1 MIKKYNFDNS
11 ANKKLMAEILSKR
24 DRQPRAA
31 FLSSLAAVMVAAISL
46 TMVFGSL
53 STSAVPLEEPEQQTV
68 VNSVTGGDTLPPE
81 EVIRVHTETKTE
93 TVTVYNDTPQLSETL
108 LVSDN
113 VSEEPIAEGKSLF
126 NQKKQIFQWQY
137 KGEVFT
143 FFVKDNTVYRRNE
156 TTGKTVVVFKG
167 EKNVT
172 LFCLNNRYLFFG
184 EETIFNVLYDYTA
197 YSENFCYCYRVD
209 LLTGDILR
217 LFSYYSEDDIDCY
230 PLKFI
235 RFDGSDVVF
244 SQQINTEYS
253 NRYVVHKDGS
263 YTIYCDMIDYPY
275 TEFNYGDN
283 EDFDPYDN
291 IWYDYLEL
299 YLNDNNTLDGV
310 YRNGVTSYLFNI
322 NDIKSFGYE
331 FNDTQ
336 DAKGFVCTDYDDD
349 SQQNAY
355 YTFISFEKRQSDT
368 DNSLLI
374 YYEKN
379 PYHGYNYDL
388 YKGFIHVTFP
398 DSSEMFFKNKIY
410 HKKLSISY
418 GYNDDPLELSKLSI
432 PVDFDK
438 LTDDTMSEPEYY
450 TLENGETL
458 TLTYYPIN
466 YLHAATPD
474 SAE

>member
-11 ANKKLMAEILSKR
+11 ANKKLMAEILTHR
-24 DRQPRAA
+24 DRHPRSL

-137 KGEVFT
+137 KGEIYT

-244 SQQINTEYS
+244 SQQWERIK
-253 NRYVVHKDGS
+253 RFVVHEDGS
-263 YTIYCDMIDYPY
+263 YEVFYDDIVYPY
-275 TEFNYGDN
+275 NDDN
-283 EDFDPYDN
+283 EYPLYNMGYVDLDLYFDYDN
-291 IWYDYLEL
+291 TITGESIYGIIFD
-299 YLNDNNTLDGV
+299 V
-310 YRNGVTSYLFNI
+310 FNI
-322 NDIKSFGYE
+322 NDIESFGYE
-331 FNDTQ
+331 FNDTP
-336 DAKGFVCTDYDDD
+336 DAKGFIYNSYDD
-349 SQQNAY
+349 SQHNSDFI
-355 YTFISFEKRQSDT
+355 FISFEKRQSDT
-368 DNSLLI
+368 DNSLLM
-374 YYEKN
+374 YYGKKAN
-379 PYHGYNYDL
+379 NGYDAL
-388 YKGFIHVTFP
+388 DGGFIQVTLP
-398 DSSEMFFKNKIY
+398 DSSEMILKNQLF
-410 HKKLSISY
+410 HDSLSISY
-418 GYNDDPLELSKLSI
+418 GYNDDPLELSKISI
-432 PVDFDK
+432 PVNFDK
-438 LTDDTMSEPEYY
+438 LLTTANIESEYY
-450 TLENGETL
+450 TLENGENL
-458 TLTYYPIN
+458 IVTYYPYDTLN
-466 YLHAATPD
+466 AATPD

>member
-1 MIKKYNFDNS
+1 
-11 ANKKLMAEILSKR
+11 
-24 DRQPRAA
+24 
-31 FLSSLAAVMVAAISL
+31 
-46 TMVFGSL
+46 MVFGSL
-53 STSAVPLEEPEQQTV
+53 STSAVPLEEPEQQTGV
-68 VNSVTGGDTLPPE
+68 SYAADGETLPPE
-81 EVIRVHTETKTE
+81 EVTRVHTETKTE

-244 SQQINTEYS
+244 SQQWERIK
-253 NRYVVHKDGS
+253 RFVVHEDGS
-263 YTIYCDMIDYPY
+263 YEVFYDDIVYPY
-275 TEFNYGDN
+275 NDDN
-283 EDFDPYDN
+283 EYPLYNMGYVDLDLYFDYDN
-291 IWYDYLEL
+291 TITGESIYGIIFD
-299 YLNDNNTLDGV
+299 V
-310 YRNGVTSYLFNI
+310 FNI
-322 NDIKSFGYE
+322 NDIESFGYE
-331 FNDTQ
+331 FNDTP
-336 DAKGFVCTDYDDD
+336 DAKGFIYNSYDD
-349 SQQNAY
+349 SQHNSDFI
-355 YTFISFEKRQSDT
+355 FISFEKRQSDT
-368 DNSLLI
+368 DNSLLM
-374 YYEKN
+374 YYGKKAN
-379 PYHGYNYDL
+379 NGYDAL
-388 YKGFIHVTFP
+388 DGGFIQVTLP
-398 DSSEMFFKNKIY
+398 DSSEMILKNQLF
-410 HKKLSISY
+410 HDSLSISY
-418 GYNDDPLELSKLSI
+418 GYNDDPLELSKISI
-432 PVDFDK
+432 PVNFDK
-438 LTDDTMSEPEYY
+438 LTADTMSEPEYY

-458 TLTYYPIN
+458 TLTYYPCN

>member
-53 STSAVPLEEPEQQTV
+53 STSAVPLEEPEQQTGV
-68 VNSVTGGDTLPPE
+68 SYAADGETLPPE
-81 EVIRVHTETKTE
+81 EVTRVHTETKTE

-137 KGEVFT
+137 KGEIYT

-244 SQQINTEYS
+244 SQQGELIN
-253 NRYVVHKDGS
+253 RFVVHENGNYEVFYDD
-263 YTIYCDMIDYPY
+263 IVYPY
-275 TEFNYGDN
+275 NDDN
-283 EDFDPYDN
+283 EYPLYNMGYVDLDLYFDYDN
-291 IWYDYLEL
+291 TITGESIYGIIFD
-299 YLNDNNTLDGV
+299 V
-310 YRNGVTSYLFNI
+310 FNI
-322 NDIKSFGYE
+322 NDIESFGYE
-331 FNDTQ
+331 FNDTP
-336 DAKGFVCTDYDDD
+336 DAKGFIYNSYDD
-349 SQQNAY
+349 SQHNSDFI
-355 YTFISFEKRQSDT
+355 FISFEKRQSDT
-368 DNSLLI
+368 DNSLLM
-374 YYEKN
+374 YYGKKAN
-379 PYHGYNYDL
+379 NGYDAL
-388 YKGFIHVTFP
+388 DGGFIQVTLP
-398 DSSEMFFKNKIY
+398 DSSEMILKNQLF
-410 HKKLSISY
+410 HDSLSISY

-432 PVDFDK
+432 PVNFDK
-438 LTDDTMSEPEYY
+438 LTAPTKSEPEYY
-450 TLENGETL
+450 PLENGENL
-458 TLTYYPIN
+458 TVTYYPIN
-466 YLHAATPD
+466 SLHAATPD

>member
-53 STSAVPLEEPEQQTV
+53 STSAVPLEEPEQQTGV
-68 VNSVTGGDTLPPE
+68 SYAADGETLPPE
-81 EVIRVHTETKTE
+81 EVTRVHTETKTE

-244 SQQINTEYS
+244 SQQWERIK
-253 NRYVVHKDGS
+253 RFVVHEDGS
-263 YTIYCDMIDYPY
+263 YEVFYDDIVYPY
-275 TEFNYGDN
+275 NDDN
-283 EDFDPYDN
+283 EYPLYNMGYVDLDLYFDYDN
-291 IWYDYLEL
+291 TITGESIYGIIFD
-299 YLNDNNTLDGV
+299 V
-310 YRNGVTSYLFNI
+310 FNI
-322 NDIKSFGYE
+322 NDIESFGYE
-331 FNDTQ
+331 FNDTP
-336 DAKGFVCTDYDDD
+336 DAKGFIYNSYDD
-349 SQQNAY
+349 SQHNSDFI
-355 YTFISFEKRQSDT
+355 FISFEKRQSDT
-368 DNSLLI
+368 DNSLLM
-374 YYEKN
+374 YYGKKAN
-379 PYHGYNYDL
+379 NGYDAL
-388 YKGFIHVTFP
+388 DGGFIQVTLP
-398 DSSEMFFKNKIY
+398 DSSEMILKNQLF
-410 HKKLSISY
+410 HDSLSISY
-418 GYNDDPLELSKLSI
+418 GYNDDPLELSKISI
-432 PVDFDK
+432 PVNFDK
-438 LTDDTMSEPEYY
+438 LTADTMSEPEYY

-458 TLTYYPIN
+458 TLTYYPCN

>member
-1 MIKKYNFDNS
+1 MIKKYNFENS

-53 STSAVPLEEPEQQTV
+53 STSAVPLEEPKQQANVT
-68 VNSVTGGDTLPPE
+68 SVSDGDTLPPE
-81 EVIRVHTETKTE
+81 EVTRVHTETKTE
-93 TVTVYNDTPQLSETL
+93 TVTVYNDTPQLSEAL

-113 VSEEPIAEGKSLF
+113 VSEELPAEGKSLF

-167 EKNVT
+167 EKGVS
-172 LFCLNNRYLFFG
+172 LFCLNDRYLFFG
-184 EETIFNVLYDYTA
+184 EETIVNLVYDYYEKPTIIP
-197 YSENFCYCYRVD
+197 YCYRVD

-217 LFSYYSEDDIDCY
+217 LFSYNTEEEGFT
-230 PLKFI
+230 PLAFI

-244 SQQINTEYS
+244 SQQGELIY
-253 NRYVVHKDGS
+253 RFVVHENGN
-263 YTIYCDMIDYPY
+263 YTIYYDEIDYPY
-275 TEFNYGDN
+275 TEVDYDDN

-310 YRNGVTSYLFNI
+310 YRNGVICCLFNI
-322 NDIKSFGYE
+322 NDIESFGYE
-331 FNDTQ
+331 FNDSA

-355 YTFISFEKRQSDT
+355 YTFISFEARQSNT

-374 YYEKN
+374 YYEKM
-379 PYHGYNYDL
+379 PYSGYDGSNR
-388 YKGFIHVTFP
+388 GFIHVTFP
-398 DSSEMFFKNKIY
+398 NSSEMFFKNKIY

-418 GYNDDPLELSKLSI
+418 GYNDNPLELSKLSI
-432 PVDFDK
+432 PVNFDK
-438 LTDDTMSEPEYY
+438 LNAPEKSEPEYY
-450 TLENGETL
+450 PLENGENL
-458 TLTYYPIN
+458 TVTYYPCN
-466 YLHAATPD
+466 SLHAATPD

>member
-113 VSEEPIAEGKSLF
+113 VSEEPIADGKSLF

-184 EETIFNVLYDYTA
+184 EETIFNVLYDYTV

-244 SQQINTEYS
+244 SQQGELIN
-253 NRYVVHKDGS
+253 RFVVHENGNYEVFYDE
-263 YTIYCDMIDYPY
+263 IVYPY
-275 TEFNYGDN
+275 NDDN
-283 EDFDPYDN
+283 EYPLYNMGYVDLDLYFDYDN
-291 IWYDYLEL
+291 TITGESIYGIIFD
-299 YLNDNNTLDGV
+299 V
-310 YRNGVTSYLFNI
+310 FNI
-322 NDIKSFGYE
+322 NDIESFGYE
-331 FNDTQ
+331 FNDTP
-336 DAKGFVCTDYDDD
+336 DAKGFIYNSYDD
-349 SQQNAY
+349 SQHNSDFI
-355 YTFISFEKRQSDT
+355 FISFEKRQSDT
-368 DNSLLI
+368 DNSLLM
-374 YYEKN
+374 YYGKKAN
-379 PYHGYNYDL
+379 NGYDAL
-388 YKGFIHVTFP
+388 DGGFIQVTLP
-398 DSSEMFFKNKIY
+398 DSSEMILKNQLF
-410 HKKLSISY
+410 HDSLSISY
-418 GYNDDPLELSKLSI
+418 GYNDDPLELSKISI
-432 PVDFDK
+432 PVNFDK
-438 LTDDTMSEPEYY
+438 LTADTMSEPEYY

-458 TLTYYPIN
+458 TLTYYP
-466 YLHAATPD
+466 YDTLHAATPD

>member
-11 ANKKLMAEILSKR
+11 ANKKLMAEILTHR
-24 DRQPRAA
+24 DRHPRAA

-137 KGEVFT
+137 KGEIYT

-184 EETIFNVLYDYTA
+184 EETIFTVKYDYKA
-197 YSENFCYCYRVD
+197 YSENLCYCYRVD

-217 LFSYYSEDDIDCY
+217 LFSYNTEEEGFT
-230 PLKFI
+230 PLAFI

-244 SQQINTEYS
+244 SQQGELIN
-253 NRYVVHKDGS
+253 RFVVHEDGN
-263 YTIYCDMIDYPY
+263 YTIYYDEIDYPY
-275 TEFNYGDN
+275 TEVDN
-283 EDFDPYDN
+283 AEEYSDPYDLG
-291 IWYDYLEL
+291 YVDLDL
-299 YLNDNNTLDGV
+299 YLDDDNTF
-310 YRNGVTSYLFNI
+310 NGVSINGVACGLFNI
-322 NDIKSFGYE
+322 NDIESFGYE
-331 FNDTQ
+331 FNDTP
-336 DAKGFVCTDYDDD
+336 DAKGFTYYGYDDD
-349 SQQNAY
+349 SQQYAD
-355 YTFISFEKRQSDT
+355 YTFISFEARQSDT
-368 DNSLLI
+368 DNSLLM

-379 PYHGYNYDL
+379 PYSGYNGL
-388 YKGFIHVTFP
+388 CRGFIHVTIP
-398 DSSEMFFKNKIY
+398 DSSEMILKNQLF
-410 HKKLSISY
+410 HDSLSISY
-418 GYNDDPLELSKLSI
+418 GYNDDPLELSKLSV
-432 PVDFDK
+432 PVNFDNL
-438 LTDDTMSEPEYY
+438 LTTANIESEYY
-450 TLENGETL
+450 TLENGENL
-458 TLTYYPIN
+458 IVTYYP
-466 YLHAATPD
+466 YDTLHAATPD

>member
-53 STSAVPLEEPEQQTV
+53 STSAVPLEEPEQQA
-68 VNSVTGGDTLPPE
+68 SVSSVSDGNTLPPE
-81 EVIRVHTETKTE
+81 EVTRVHTETKTE

-244 SQQINTEYS
+244 SQQWERIK
-253 NRYVVHKDGS
+253 RFVVHEDGS
-263 YTIYCDMIDYPY
+263 YEVFYDDIVYPY
-275 TEFNYGDN
+275 NDDN
-283 EDFDPYDN
+283 EYPLYNMGYVDLDLYFDYDN
-291 IWYDYLEL
+291 TITGESIYGIIFD
-299 YLNDNNTLDGV
+299 V
-310 YRNGVTSYLFNI
+310 FNI
-322 NDIKSFGYE
+322 NDIESFGYE
-331 FNDTQ
+331 FNDTP
-336 DAKGFVCTDYDDD
+336 DAKGFIYNSYDD
-349 SQQNAY
+349 SQHNSDFI
-355 YTFISFEKRQSDT
+355 FISFEKRQSDT
-368 DNSLLI
+368 DNSLLM
-374 YYEKN
+374 YYGKKAN
-379 PYHGYNYDL
+379 NGYDAL
-388 YKGFIHVTFP
+388 DGGFIQVTLP
-398 DSSEMFFKNKIY
+398 DSSEMILKNQLF
-410 HKKLSISY
+410 HDSLSISY
-418 GYNDDPLELSKLSI
+418 GYNDDPLELSKISI
-432 PVDFDK
+432 PVNFDK
-438 LTDDTMSEPEYY
+438 LTADTMSEPEYY

-458 TLTYYPIN
+458 TLTYYPCN

>member
-53 STSAVPLEEPEQQTV
+53 STSAVPLEEPEQQTGV
-68 VNSVTGGDTLPPE
+68 SYAADGETLPPE
-81 EVIRVHTETKTE
+81 EVTRVHTETKTE

-184 EETIFNVLYDYTA
+184 EETIFTVKYDYTA

-244 SQQINTEYS
+244 SQQGELIN
-253 NRYVVHKDGS
+253 RFVVHENGNYEVFYDD
-263 YTIYCDMIDYPY
+263 IVYPY
-275 TEFNYGDN
+275 NDDN
-283 EDFDPYDN
+283 EYPLYNMGYVDLDLYFDYDN
-291 IWYDYLEL
+291 TITGESIYGIIFD
-299 YLNDNNTLDGV
+299 V
-310 YRNGVTSYLFNI
+310 FNI
-322 NDIKSFGYE
+322 NDIESFGYE
-331 FNDTQ
+331 FNDTP
-336 DAKGFVCTDYDDD
+336 DAKGFIYNSYDD
-349 SQQNAY
+349 SQHNSDFI
-355 YTFISFEKRQSDT
+355 FISFEKRQSDT
-368 DNSLLI
+368 DNSLLM
-374 YYEKN
+374 YYGKKAN
-379 PYHGYNYDL
+379 NGYDAL
-388 YKGFIHVTFP
+388 DGGFIQVTLP
-398 DSSEMFFKNKIY
+398 DSSEMILKNQLF
-410 HKKLSISY
+410 HDSLSISY
-418 GYNDDPLELSKLSI
+418 GYNDDPLELSKISI
-432 PVDFDK
+432 PVNFDK
-438 LTDDTMSEPEYY
+438 LTADTMSEPEYY

-458 TLTYYPIN
+458 TLTYYP
-466 YLHAATPD
+466 YDTLHAATPD

>member
-53 STSAVPLEEPEQQTV
+53 STSAVPLEEPEQQTGV
-68 VNSVTGGDTLPPE
+68 SYAADGETLPPE
-81 EVIRVHTETKTE
+81 EVTRVHTETKTE

-235 RFDGSDVVF
+235 CFDGSDVVF
-244 SQQINTEYS
+244 SQQWERIK
-253 NRYVVHKDGS
+253 RFVVHEDGS
-263 YTIYCDMIDYPY
+263 YEVFYDDIVYPY
-275 TEFNYGDN
+275 NDDN
-283 EDFDPYDN
+283 EYPLYNMGYVDLDLYFDYDN
-291 IWYDYLEL
+291 TITGESIYGIIFD
-299 YLNDNNTLDGV
+299 V
-310 YRNGVTSYLFNI
+310 FNI
-322 NDIKSFGYE
+322 NDIESFGYE
-331 FNDTQ
+331 FNDTP
-336 DAKGFVCTDYDDD
+336 DAKGFIYNSYDD
-349 SQQNAY
+349 SQHNSDFI
-355 YTFISFEKRQSDT
+355 FISFEKRQSDT
-368 DNSLLI
+368 DNSLLM
-374 YYEKN
+374 YYGKKAN
-379 PYHGYNYDL
+379 NGYDAL
-388 YKGFIHVTFP
+388 DGGFIQVTLP
-398 DSSEMFFKNKIY
+398 DSSEMILKNQLF
-410 HKKLSISY
+410 HDSLSISY
-418 GYNDDPLELSKLSI
+418 GYNDDPLELSKISI
-432 PVDFDK
+432 PVNFDK
-438 LTDDTMSEPEYY
+438 LTADTMSEPEYY

-458 TLTYYPIN
+458 TLTYYPCN

>member
-11 ANKKLMAEILSKR
+11 ANKELMAEILTHR
-24 DRQPRAA
+24 DRQPRAT

-53 STSAVPLEEPEQQTV
+53 STGALPVEEPKQQANVT
-68 VNSVTGGDTLPPE
+68 SVSDGDTLPPE
-81 EVIRVHTETKTE
+81 IVTRVHTETKAE

-197 YSENFCYCYRVD
+197 YSENLCYCYRVD

-217 LFSYYSEDDIDCY
+217 LFSYYPEGDIDGN
-230 PLKFI
+230 PMAFI
-235 RFDGSDVVF
+235 RFDGNDVIF
-244 SQQINTEYS
+244 SHYI
-253 NRYVVHKDGS
+253 VHEDGS
-263 YTIYCDMIDYPY
+263 YTIYYDEIDYPY
-275 TEFNYGDN
+275 TETDYGDN
-283 EDFDPYDN
+283 EDFDPYYN
-291 IWYDYLEL
+291 MWYDNLKL
-299 YLNDNNTLDGV
+299 HLIDDNTFDGEFS
-310 YRNGVTSYLFNI
+310 NGGIYNIFNI
-322 NDIKSFGYE
+322 NDIESFGYE
-331 FNDTQ
+331 FNDTP
-336 DAKGFVCTDYDDD
+336 DAKGFTYYGYDDD
-349 SQQNAY
+349 SQQYASY
-355 YTFISFEKRQSDT
+355 IFISFESRQSDT
-368 DNSLLI
+368 DKSLLM
-374 YYEKN
+374 YY
-379 PYHGYNYDL
+379 GIWTDSGL
-388 YKGFIHVTFP
+388 DGGFIHVTIP
-398 DSSEMFFKNKIY
+398 DSSEMILKNQLF
-410 HKKLSISY
+410 HDSLSISY

-466 YLHAATPD
+466 SLHAATPD

>member
-11 ANKKLMAEILSKR
+11 ANKKLMAEILTHR
-24 DRQPRAA
+24 DRHPRAA

-137 KGEVFT
+137 KGEIYT

-244 SQQINTEYS
+244 SQQWERIK
-253 NRYVVHKDGS
+253 RFVVHEDGS
-263 YTIYCDMIDYPY
+263 YEVFYDDIVYPY
-275 TEFNYGDN
+275 NDDN
-283 EDFDPYDN
+283 EYPLYNMGYVDLDLYFDYDN
-291 IWYDYLEL
+291 TITGESIYGIIFD
-299 YLNDNNTLDGV
+299 V
-310 YRNGVTSYLFNI
+310 FNI
-322 NDIKSFGYE
+322 NDIESFGYE
-331 FNDTQ
+331 FNDTP
-336 DAKGFVCTDYDDD
+336 DAKGFIYNSYDD
-349 SQQNAY
+349 SQHNSDFI
-355 YTFISFEKRQSDT
+355 FISFEKRQSDT
-368 DNSLLI
+368 DNSLLM
-374 YYEKN
+374 YYGKKAN
-379 PYHGYNYDL
+379 NGYDAL
-388 YKGFIHVTFP
+388 DGGFIQVTLP
-398 DSSEMFFKNKIY
+398 DSSEMILKNQLF
-410 HKKLSISY
+410 HDSLSISY
-418 GYNDDPLELSKLSI
+418 GYNDDPLELSKISI
-432 PVDFDK
+432 PVNFDK
-438 LTDDTMSEPEYY
+438 LTADTMSEPEYY

-458 TLTYYPIN
+458 TLTYYPCN